1 MRLAM
6 AKHFLLV
13 RNQEMENASVQ
24 LVSEGM
30 VLKNVKTSMSA
41 KRKKLVNVEN
51 AVAEI
56 HGVTMN
62 VLAVG
67 TYCTSKSMI
76 LA

>member
-1 MRLAM
+1 MAAVGMRLAM

-41 KRKKLVNVEN
+41 KRRKHVSARNVAVRTPGEAMSALV
-51 AVAEI
+51 A
-56 HGVTMN
+56 
-62 VLAVG
+62 G
-67 TYCTSKSMI
+67 TFST
-76 LA
+76 